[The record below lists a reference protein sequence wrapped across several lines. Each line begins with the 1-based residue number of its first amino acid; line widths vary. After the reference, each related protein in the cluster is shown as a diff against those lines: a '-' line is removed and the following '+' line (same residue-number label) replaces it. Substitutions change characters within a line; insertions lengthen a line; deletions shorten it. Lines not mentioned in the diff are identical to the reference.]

1 MARGYTV
8 ATVALALEVSAKWV
22 DNVLSHQTIP
32 GVTQSRQGV
41 PRRIS
46 FEGAF
51 VLGVLSTLSESLRIP
66 ADLAVSGA
74 QALAQS
80 GSWAA
85 GVGLTV
91 RLDLPA
97 ALNEMRSRLAYAV
110 EAAPVPKRGRPP
122 AKAKRGAD

>member
-8 ATVALALEVSAKWV
+8 ATIALALDISAKWV

-51 VLGVLSTLSESLRIP
+51 VLWVVSRLSESLRIP

-74 QALAQS
+74 QALAQT
-80 GSWAA
+80 GSWEA
-85 GVGLTV
+85 GAWLTV
-91 RLDLPA
+91 SLDLA
-97 ALNEMRSRLAYAV
+97 TAMNELQSRLAYAV
-110 EAAPVPKRGRPP
+110 EAAPMPKRGRPP